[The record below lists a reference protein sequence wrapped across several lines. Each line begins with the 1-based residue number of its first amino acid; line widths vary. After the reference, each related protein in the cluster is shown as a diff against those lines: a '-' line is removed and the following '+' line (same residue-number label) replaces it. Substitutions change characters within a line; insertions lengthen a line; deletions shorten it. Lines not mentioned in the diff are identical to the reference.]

1 MARVLVGT
9 AGHIDHGKSALVR
22 ALTGTDP
29 DRLPEEKARGITI
42 DLGFA
47 HAEWGG
53 TVFSFVDVPGHEKFV
68 RTMVAGAAGIDV
80 ALLVVAS
87 DDSVMPQT
95 REHLAILTLLDV
107 GCGVLVRTKADLVDE
122 ETGAVV
128 EAEMRELVSGT
139 FLEDA
144 PLVAVSAV
152 TGRGLA
158 DLKAA
163 LSAAAERAVLRDPA
177 ARPARLW
184 VDRAFSMKGFG
195 PVVTGTLDSGRVGPE
210 DRLLLLPEGRELR
223 VRRVEVHGEERP
235 VAEAGERTSLNLA
248 GVETADL
255 ARGMCLVAPGSLEP
269 STLLTVD
276 LTSLGG
282 LDAPF
287 EDGLAVRF
295 HTGTADVPARLHL
308 IADGDAAPGT
318 VEQGSRA
325 VVQLSC
331 REPVAARRGDRFV
344 LRRPSP
350 QETIGGGRVLDTARP
365 RVRRRAPLRAASVA
379 VLRGDDEHAV
389 AALFLSEAGPAG
401 LEVPG
406 PRRSASGFTSRPQPP
421 TSTPSL
427 AAGSAMRLSPTLAV
441 AASASVEMITRA
453 DAFFAERRKAGV
465 PTLLVGRR
473 ELLGKIAREL
483 PEATG
488 EAWLAMLA
496 AAKRLVVTG
505 DQAGPAGSAAS
516 GVADEAGG
524 FAQRIEEAW
533 RAAGFEAPRN
543 LDLAKA
549 LGTKPQVVA
558 GLVQHLLKTGA
569 LVRLSPEIIAH
580 AAVLAEMDAKVAT
593 QQGRDDERR
602 GFPRPPRP
610 LEEVPHPA
618 PRVPRPQAPDAA
630 RRRRASRGV
639 SPGGVRRG
647 GGRV

>member
-9 AGHIDHGKSALVR
+9 AGHIDHGKSALVK

-47 HAEWGG
+47 HAEWDG

-68 RTMVAGAAGIDV
+68 RTMVAGAAAIDV

-87 DDSVMPQT
+87 DDSIMPQT
-95 REHLAILTLLDV
+95 REHLSILTLLDV
-107 GCGVLVRTKADLVDE
+107 RCGVLVRTKADLVDE

-128 EAEMRELVSGT
+128 EAEMRELVSET

-144 PLVAVSAV
+144 PLVAVSAL
-152 TGRGLA
+152 TGRGLG

-163 LSAAAERAVLRDPA
+163 LSAAAARAALRDPA
-177 ARPARLW
+177 ARPARLFI
-184 VDRAFSMKGFG
+184 DRAFSMKGFG
-195 PVVTGTLDSGRVGPE
+195 PVITGTLDSGRVRPE
-210 DRLLLLPEGRELR
+210 DRLVLLPEGRELR
-223 VRRVEVHGEERP
+223 VRRVEVHGEERA
-235 VAEAGERTSLNLA
+235 VAEAGERTSLNLS

-255 ARGMCLVAPGSLEP
+255 ARGMCLVAPGSLAP
-269 STLLTVD
+269 SSLLTVD

-282 LDAPF
+282 LEAPF

-308 IADGDAAPGT
+308 LGEGDAAP
-318 VEQGSRA
+318 EPLPPGSRA
-325 VVQLSC
+325 VVQVTC
-331 REPVAARRGDRFV
+331 REPVAVRRGDRFV

-365 RVRRRAPLRAASVA
+365 RVRRRTPLRAASVA
-379 VLRGDDEHAV
+379 VLRDGDERAV
-389 AALFLSEAGPAG
+389 ATLFLSEAGPAG
-401 LEVPG
+401 LEVPALAQRLG
-406 PRRSASGFTSRPQPP
+406 IHVEAAAA
-421 TSTPSL
+421 L
-427 AAGSAMRLSPTLAV
+427 VDALAAAGSAMRLSPTLAV
-441 AASASVEMITRA
+441 AAAASVEMITRA
-453 DAFFAERRKAGV
+453 DAFFAGRRRAGV
-465 PTLLVGRR
+465 PTLFVGRR

-483 PEATG
+483 PEATAG
-488 EAWLAMLA
+488 AWLAMLA

-524 FAQRIEEAW
+524 FARRIEEAW
-533 RAAGFEAPRN
+533 RGAGFEAPRN

-549 LGTKPQVVA
+549 LGTKTQVVE

-580 AAVLAEMDAKVAT
+580 AAVLAEVDAKVAT
-593 QQGRDDERR
+593 RKGDTMSVGDFRDLLGLSRKYLIPLLEYLDRKRR
-602 GFPRPPRP
+602 TR
-610 LEEVPHPA
+610 
-618 PRVPRPQAPDAA
+618 RVGDA
-630 RRRRASRGV
+630 
-639 SPGGVRRG
+639 
-647 GGRV
+647 RVVE

>member
-128 EAEMRELVSGT
+128 EAEMRELVSET

-195 PVVTGTLDSGRVGPE
+195 PVVTGTLDSGFVRPE
-210 DRLLLLPEGRELR
+210 DRLVLLPEGRELR

-248 GVETADL
+248 GIETADL
-255 ARGMCLVAPGSLEP
+255 ARGMSLVAPGSLEP
-269 STLLTVD
+269 ATLLTVD

-282 LDAPF
+282 LAAPF
-287 EDGLAVRF
+287 EDGLGVRF
-295 HTGTADVPARLHL
+295 HTGTADVPAKLHL
-308 IADGDAAPGT
+308 LGEGDAAPGAMK
-318 VEQGSRA
+318 QGSRA

-331 REPVAARRGDRFV
+331 REPVAVRRGDRFV

-365 RVRRRAPLRAASVA
+365 RVRRRAPLRANSVA
-379 VLRGDDEHAV
+379 VLRGDDERAV

-401 LEVPG
+401 LEVQALAQRLG
-406 PRRSASGFTSRPQPP
+406 IHVEAAAAHVDA
-421 TSTPSL
+421 L
-427 AAGSAMRLSPTLAV
+427 AAAGSAMRLSPTLAV

-453 DAFFAERRKAGV
+453 DAFFAERRRAGA
-465 PTLLVGRR
+465 PTLFVGRR

-496 AAKRLVVTG
+496 AAKRLVVAG

-516 GVADEAGG
+516 GVTDEAGG

-533 RAAGFEAPRN
+533 REAGFEAPRN

-580 AAVLAEMDAKVAT
+580 AAVLAEVDAKVAT
-593 QQGRDDERR
+593 RKGETMSVGDFRDLLGLSRKYLI
-602 GFPRPPRP
+602 P
-610 LEEVPHPA
+610 LLEYL
-618 PRVPRPQAPDAA
+618 D
-630 RRRRASRGV
+630 RRRRT
-639 SPGGVRRG
+639 RRVG
-647 GGRV
+647 DARVVE

>member
-9 AGHIDHGKSALVR
+9 AGHIDHGKSALVK
-22 ALTGTDP
+22 ALAGTDP
-29 DRLPEEKARGITI
+29 DRLPEEKTRGITI
-42 DLGFA
+42 ELGFA
-47 HAEWGG
+47 HAEWEG

-68 RTMVAGAAGIDV
+68 RTMVAGATGIDV

-107 GCGVLVRTKADLVDE
+107 KCGVLVRTKADLVDE

-128 EAEMRELVSGT
+128 EAEIRELVSET

-144 PLVAVSAV
+144 PLVAFSAV
-152 TGRGLA
+152 TGRGL
-158 DLKAA
+158 DELRAA
-163 LSAAAERAVLRDPA
+163 LSAAALKAALRDPA

-195 PVVTGTLDSGRVGPE
+195 PVVTGTLDSGRVRPE
-210 DRLLLLPEGRELR
+210 ARLVLLPEGRELR

-255 ARGMCLVAPGSLEP
+255 ARGMCLVEPGSLEP
-269 STLLTVD
+269 ATLLTLD

-282 LDAPF
+282 LEAPF

-295 HTGTADVPARLHL
+295 HTGTADVAARLHL
-308 IADGDAAPGT
+308 IGEGDSAPAPMP
-318 VEQGSRA
+318 QGSRA

-331 REPVAARRGDRFV
+331 REPVAVRRGDRFV

-365 RVRRRAPLRAASVA
+365 RVRRRSPLRAASIA
-379 VLRGDDEHAV
+379 ILRGDDEHAV

-401 LEVPG
+401 LEVPVLA
-406 PRRSASGFTSRPQPP
+406 RRLGIHVEAAAAHVDA
-421 TSTPSL
+421 L
-427 AAGSAMRLSPTLAV
+427 VAAGSAMKLLPSLAV
-441 AASASVEMITRA
+441 AATASIEMATRA
-453 DAFFAERRKAGV
+453 EAFFAERRKAGV

-473 ELLGKIAREL
+473 ELLGKIARDL
-483 PEATG
+483 PDATG
-488 EAWLAMLA
+488 EAWLATLA
-496 AAKRLVVTG
+496 AAKRLVITG

-533 RAAGFEAPRN
+533 REAGFAAPGN
-543 LDLAKA
+543 LDLARA
-549 LGTKPQVVA
+549 LGTKVQVVA
-558 GLVQHLLKTGA
+558 GLVQHLLKSGV
-569 LVRLSPEIIAH
+569 LVRLSPDIIAH
-580 AAVLAEMDAKVAT
+580 SAFLATIEEKVAE
-593 QQGRDDERR
+593 QKGRTMSVGDFRELLGLSRKYLI
-602 GFPRPPRP
+602 P
-610 LEEVPHPA
+610 LLEYL
-618 PRVPRPQAPDAA
+618 D
-630 RRRRASRGV
+630 RRRRT
-639 SPGGVRRG
+639 RRVG
-647 GGRV
+647 DARIVE

>member
-9 AGHIDHGKSALVR
+9 AGHIDHGKSALVK

-47 HAEWGG
+47 HAEWDG

-95 REHLAILTLLDV
+95 REHLSILTLLDV
-107 GCGVLVRTKADLVDE
+107 RCGVLVRTKADLVDE

-128 EAEMRELVSGT
+128 EAEMRELVSET

-144 PLVAVSAV
+144 PLVAVSAL
-152 TGRGLA
+152 TRRGLD

-163 LSAAAERAVLRDPA
+163 LSAAAARAALRDPA
-177 ARPARLW
+177 ARPTRLFI
-184 VDRAFSMKGFG
+184 DRAFSMKGFG
-195 PVVTGTLDSGRVGPE
+195 PVVTGTLDSGRVQPE

-223 VRRVEVHGEERP
+223 VRRVEVHGEERL

-269 STLLTVD
+269 ATLLTVD

-282 LDAPF
+282 LEAPF

-308 IADGDAAPGT
+308 LGEGDAAPAPLPP
-318 VEQGSRA
+318 GSRA
-325 VVQLSC
+325 VVQITC
-331 REPVAARRGDRFV
+331 REPVAVRRGDRFV

-379 VLRGDDEHAV
+379 VLREGDERAV
-389 AALFLSEAGPAG
+389 ATLFLSEAGPSG
-401 LEVPG
+401 LEVP
-406 PRRSASGFTSRPQPP
+406 
-421 TSTPSL
+421 SL
-427 AAGSAMRLSPTLAV
+427 AQRLGIHLEAAAAHVDALAAAGAAMRLSATLAV
-441 AASASVEMITRA
+441 AATASVEMITRA

-465 PTLLVGRR
+465 PTLFVGRR

-483 PEATG
+483 PDATG

-516 GVADEAGG
+516 GVTDEAGG

-533 RAAGFEAPRN
+533 RAAGFDAPRN
-543 LDLAKA
+543 LDLAKE

-580 AAVLAEMDAKVAT
+580 AAVLAEVDAKVAT
-593 QQGRDDERR
+593 RR
-602 GFPRPPRP
+602 GETMSVGDFRDLLGLSRKYLIP
-610 LEEVPHPA
+610 LLEYLDRKRRTR
-618 PRVPRPQAPDAA
+618 RVGDA
-630 RRRRASRGV
+630 
-639 SPGGVRRG
+639 
-647 GGRV
+647 RVVE

>member
-9 AGHIDHGKSALVR
+9 AGHIDHGKSALVK

-107 GCGVLVRTKADLVDE
+107 KCGVLVRTKADLVDE

-128 EAEMRELVSGT
+128 EAEMRELVSET

-152 TGRGLA
+152 TGLGLA
-158 DLKAA
+158 GLKAA
-163 LSAAAERAVLRDPA
+163 LSAAAAGAVLRDPA

-195 PVVTGTLDSGRVGPE
+195 PVVTGTLDSGRVRPE

-248 GVETADL
+248 GIETADL

-269 STLLTVD
+269 ATLLTVD

-282 LDAPF
+282 LEAPF

-295 HTGTADVPARLHL
+295 HTGTADVPAKLHL
-308 IADGDAAPGT
+308 VAEGDTAPGT
-318 VEQGSRA
+318 MEQGSRA
-325 VVQLSC
+325 VAQLSC

-365 RVRRRAPLRAASVA
+365 RVRRRAPLRATSVA
-379 VLRGDDEHAV
+379 VLRGDDERAV

-401 LEVPG
+401 LEVQALAQRLG
-406 PRRSASGFTSRPQPP
+406 IHVEAAAAHVDA
-421 TSTPSL
+421 L
-427 AAGSAMRLSPTLAV
+427 AAAGSAMRLSPTLAV
-441 AASASVEMITRA
+441 AAAASVEMITRA

-465 PTLLVGRR
+465 PTLFAGRR

-496 AAKRLVVTG
+496 AAKRLVVSG

-533 RAAGFEAPRN
+533 REAGFEAPRN

-580 AAVLAEMDAKVAT
+580 AAVLAEVDAKVAT
-593 QQGRDDERR
+593 RKGETMSVGDFRDLLGLSRKYLI
-602 GFPRPPRP
+602 P
-610 LEEVPHPA
+610 LLEYL
-618 PRVPRPQAPDAA
+618 D
-630 RRRRASRGV
+630 RRRRTRRVGD
-639 SPGGVRRG
+639 VR
-647 GGRV
+647 VVE